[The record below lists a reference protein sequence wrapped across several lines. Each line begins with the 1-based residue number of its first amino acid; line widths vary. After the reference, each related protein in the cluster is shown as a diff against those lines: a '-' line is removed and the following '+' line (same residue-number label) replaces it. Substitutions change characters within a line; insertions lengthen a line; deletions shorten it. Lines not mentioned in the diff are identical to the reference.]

1 MNLAVLTIQSVN
13 YGNRL
18 QNYALQNI
26 LESFGHSVVTLRRR
40 PGLNAPLRH
49 KVVQIKRAL
58 VLLIKKREGK
68 ARRDA
73 FVSFDRAFVSFSREI
88 VSKEFTSPDLTDA
101 YDLFVIGS
109 DQVWNPDFDFN
120 SEVEYLP
127 MVPAAKKLSYAAS
140 FGVSEITEDRERTAE
155 LLDGIGSISV
165 REAAGAEIVRDLT
178 GREAAVVL
186 DPTLL
191 LGPQDWRVVAKKPAK
206 ADCDSP
212 YVFKYVLGN
221 DVNEKRIDR
230 MAQSRGL
237 KIIDVMDPALAIGP
251 SEFVWLI
258 AHSELVCTDSFH
270 ASVFALLHHKPLAI
284 FERESADADMS
295 SRFDT
300 LCEAFG
306 LVGHRSSEDCF
317 GDEAIFGTDWDL
329 FESRLGELRA
339 SSMEWLES
347 AIGGVALG

>member
-1 MNLAVLTIQSVN
+1 MKIAILTIQGDN

-18 QNYALQNI
+18 QNYALQTV
-26 LESFGHSVVTLRRR
+26 LERLGHNAVSLQRYGGLKGFVRLRARSSRLARRLMADKHGKKASFCAFDSEYIDFS
-40 PGLNAPLRH
+40 P
-49 KVVQIKRAL
+49 KVVSSSH
-58 VLLIKKREGK
+58 
-68 ARRDA
+68 
-73 FVSFDRAFVSFSREI
+73 VSHGLDS
-88 VSKEFTSPDLTDA
+88 A
-101 YDLFVIGS
+101 YDCFVIGS
-109 DQVWNPDFDFN
+109 DQVWNPDFSFN

-140 FGVSEITEDRERTAE
+140 FGVSEIAENRERTAE
-155 LLDGIGSISV
+155 LLDGIGSISA

-191 LGPQDWRVVAKKPAK
+191 LGPQDWRVVAKKPVN

-221 DVNEKRIDR
+221 DVNGKRIDR
-230 MAQSRGL
+230 MAQSSGL

-317 GDEAIFGTDWDL
+317 GDEAIFGTDWGL

>member
-1 MNLAVLTIQSVN
+1 MRIAVLTIQSVN

-18 QNYALQNI
+18 QNYALQTVLTGLGNEV
-26 LESFGHSVVTLRRR
+26 ESLRRDKSFKGPLKDKAR
-40 PGLNAPLRH
+40 ALKRTVVRVKHLGDRVSAFRGFDRDSIRFSRGTVTKDYITPGLL
-49 KVVQIKRAL
+49 
-58 VLLIKKREGK
+58 
-68 ARRDA
+68 D
-73 FVSFDRAFVSFSREI
+73 S
-88 VSKEFTSPDLTDA
+88 
-101 YDLFVIGS
+101 YDCFVIGS
-109 DQVWNPDFDFN
+109 DQVWNPDFSFN

-127 MVPAAKKLSYAAS
+127 GVPAKRKVAYAAS
-140 FGVSEITEDRERTAE
+140 FGVSEITENRERTAE
-155 LLDGIGSISV
+155 LLSGIRSISI
-165 REAAGAEIVRDLT
+165 RERAGADIVRDLT
-178 GREAAVVL
+178 GLDVPVVL

-191 LGPQDWRVVAKKPAK
+191 LGLGDWERISKKPGK
-206 ADCDSP
+206 VDCAAP

-221 DVNEKRIDR
+221 DVNERRIER
-230 MAQSRGL
+230 MARDRGL
-237 KIIDVMDPALAIGP
+237 AIINAMDPSLAVGP

-300 LCEAFG
+300 LCGTFG

-317 GDEAIFGTDWDL
+317 CDEAVFGTDWDG
-329 FESRLGELRA
+329 FEAKLKSLRA
-339 SSMEWLES
+339 DSMEWLEN